1 MERNFTPPY
10 LSYIPDIR
18 HVRLTPSAST
28 TSDTNTAGEKF
39 LIMCSD
45 GLTDLYF
52 VPGES
57 DSKLESSAERWMQVV
72 SAASATSTD
81 GGDEPNLALA
91 LLRDA
96 IGGND
101 LDKVSRY
108 LTVEMD
114 HRWMDDTTILVQR
127 L

>member
-1 MERNFTPPY
+1 
-10 LSYIPDIR
+10 
-18 HVRLTPSAST
+18 
-28 TSDTNTAGEKF
+28 
-39 LIMCSD
+39 MCSD

-72 SAASATSTD
+72 SATSTAGSTAE

-96 IGGND
+96 IGGYD

-114 HRWMDDTTILVQR
+114 HRWMDDTTIVVQR

>member
-1 MERNFTPPY
+1 
-10 LSYIPDIR
+10 
-18 HVRLTPSAST
+18 
-28 TSDTNTAGEKF
+28 
-39 LIMCSD
+39 MCSD

-52 VPGES
+52 VPGEA
-57 DSKLESSAERWMQVV
+57 DSKLESSAERWMEVV
-72 SAASATSTD
+72 SAASTIGGSSVD

-101 LDKVSRY
+101 LDKLSRY

-114 HRWMDDTTILVQR
+114 HRWMDDTTIVVQR